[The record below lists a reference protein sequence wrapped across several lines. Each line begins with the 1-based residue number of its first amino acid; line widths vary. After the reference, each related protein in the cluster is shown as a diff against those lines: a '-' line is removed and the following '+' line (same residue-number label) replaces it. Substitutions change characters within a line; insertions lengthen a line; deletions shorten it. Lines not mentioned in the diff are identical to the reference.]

1 MAMNEFDPQA
11 ATATAPQA
19 PNARRPSPATV
30 LLVPALAGC
39 AVSLALGIYGHLHN
53 PTGVAVD
60 VIGFSGPLSAKTW
73 LATVATLLA
82 IVQIVSAMIMYGK
95 LPWITAPSWIGGLHR
110 WSGRIAFIT
119 VVPVAMHCLYA
130 LGYQTYSTRVM
141 IHSLL
146 GCVFFGV
153 FTAKMLVLT
162 KKDAPGWVLPVL
174 GGVLFAVLV
183 GLWFSSAYWFFTTFG
198 IKR

>member
-1 MAMNEFDPQA
+1 MSEFDPRA
-11 ATATAPQA
+11 ATATQPQA
-19 PNARRPSPATV
+19 PNAGSPSSATV

-39 AVSLALGIYGHLHN
+39 AVSLALGIFGHLHN

-60 VIGFSGPLSAKTW
+60 IVGFSGPLSAKTW
-73 LATVATLLA
+73 LATFATLLA
-82 IVQIVSAMIMYGK
+82 IVQVVSAMIMYGK
-95 LPWITAPSWIGGLHR
+95 LPRIAAPPWIGGLHR
-110 WSGRIAFIT
+110 WSGRIAFLA

-146 GCVFFGV
+146 GCLFFGV
-153 FTAKMLVLT
+153 FTVKMLALT

-174 GGVLFAVLV
+174 GGVLFSTMV
-183 GLWFSSAYWFFTTFG
+183 GLWFTSAYWFFTTFG

>member
-1 MAMNEFDPQA
+1 MTEFDPRPA
-11 ATATAPQA
+11 PATEPLS
-19 PNARRPSPATV
+19 PRARRPSPATALV
-30 LLVPALAGC
+30 VPALAGC

-60 VIGFSGPLSAKTW
+60 IIGFSGPLSAKTW
-73 LATVATLLA
+73 LATLATLLA
-82 IVQIVSAMIMYGK
+82 VVQLVSAMIMYGK
-95 LPWITAPSWIGGLHR
+95 LPRIAAPPWIGGLHR
-110 WSGRIAFIT
+110 WSGRVAFLA

-146 GCVFFGV
+146 GCLFFGV

-162 KKDAPGWVLPVL
+162 KKDAPGWVVPVL
-174 GGVLFAVLV
+174 GGALFTVLV
-183 GLWFSSAYWFFTTFG
+183 GVWFTSAYWFFTTYG

>member
-1 MAMNEFDPQA
+1 MNEFDSQA
-11 ATATAPQA
+11 ATDTATHSLR
-19 PNARRPSPATV
+19 ARRPSPTTT

-60 VIGFSGPLSAKTW
+60 IIGFSGPLSAKTW
-73 LATVATLLA
+73 LATFATLLA
-82 IVQIVSAMIMYGK
+82 VVQLVSAMVMYGK
-95 LPWITAPSWIGGLHR
+95 LPRIAAPPWISGLHR
-110 WSGRIAFIT
+110 WSGRIAFLA
-119 VVPVAMHCLYA
+119 VVPVAMHCLYS

-141 IHSLL
+141 IHSFL
-146 GCVFFGV
+146 GCLFFGV
-153 FTAKMLVLT
+153 FTAKMLVLA

-174 GGVLFAVLV
+174 GGALFTVLV
-183 GLWFSSAYWFFTTFG
+183 GVWFTSAYWFFTTFG